1 MCHYACVSG
10 RAWFVVMNADVKR
23 RMARVPETDTD
34 SVISVFVDVVQ
45 VPEPSVRGEE
55 GLLLGQ
61 VRVMRSIVPGA
72 CQGPAGSARVRLAK
86 ISSACHR
93 SKC

>member
-1 MCHYACVSG
+1 MSPCMCHRKS
-10 RAWFVVMNADVKR
+10 WFVVMTADVKR
-23 RMARVPETDTD
+23 RMAKVPETDTD
-34 SVISVFVDVVQ
+34 SVVPVLVDVVQ

-61 VRVMRSIVPGA
+61 VRVMRRIVPGA
-72 CQGPAGSARVRLAK
+72 CQGPAGSARVGLAK
-86 ISSACHR
+86 ISSACHH